1 MTKNVGNVDKTLRI
15 IVGALLI
22 LSVFVGPKTPWGWIG
37 LIPLATGLMN
47 WCPLYIPF
55 KLSTVKKDK

>member
-1 MTKNVGNVDKTLRI
+1 MTKNVGKVDKTLRI

-22 LSVFVGPKTPWGWIG
+22 LAVFVGPKTLWGWIG
-37 LIPLATGLMN
+37 LIPLVTGLMN

-55 KLSTVKKDK
+55 KLSTAKKEK